1 MQKHN
6 NIDEALKK
14 EKARATKIKR
24 VFLLIDITI
33 ILMQLST
40 MGILTFEF
48 RNAKEHDEKLRTK
61 FEILLLPSILEVVFS
76 LLLVVA
82 ACYIKSWV
90 RKSTG
95 KNKTSYLLR
104 WHIVNLFILII
115 VNALKAK
122 LANKV
127 DSSSEDDKDF

>member
-1 MQKHN
+1 
-6 NIDEALKK
+6 
-14 EKARATKIKR
+14 
-24 VFLLIDITI
+24 
-33 ILMQLST
+33 

-48 RNAKEHDEKLRTK
+48 LNAKDHEEKLRKK

-95 KNKTSYLLR
+95 KNKTSHLLR

-122 LANKV
+122 LANRY
-127 DSSSEDDKDF
+127 D